1 MLFVAWF
8 MWIVIWGVII
18 FNAYRIIKSRIEQK
32 REMKEMLSY
41 WGKQA
46 ELQRNYN
53 NAMYNAIKSAEN
65 GVDLNRKGS

>member
-8 MWIVIWGVII
+8 VFIGVWGVII

-32 REMKEMLSY
+32 REMKEMLGY

-53 NAMYNAIKSAEN
+53 NAMYNAIKSAE
-65 GVDLNRKGS
+65 KGD